1 MIMNTNGGCIIHC
14 TDAWVCMYDDM
25 AQEAQIS
32 KKKKATFALKS
43 QETI

>member
-1 MIMNTNGGCIIHC
+1 
-14 TDAWVCMYDDM
+14 MYDDM

-32 KKKKATFALKS
+32 KKKKAIFALKS